1 MRPFGGPLQEK
12 GQEAGLH
19 RDKRAATMLMALSGT
34 RDLLP
39 GNENQFGEI
48 NTVGG
53 PAQALGRRGRNQKLA
68 VQERRGLTVLQ

>member
-1 MRPFGGPLQEK
+1 
-12 GQEAGLH
+12 
-19 RDKRAATMLMALSGT
+19 MLMALSGT